1 MSSPERVEL
10 ERQIVE
16 EVRRFAEREVRPV
29 AHDLEASDTYPT
41 ALVERMKEMGLFG
54 AIVPE
59 EYGGVGLSI
68 QTYAAIIEEIARA
81 WMSVSG
87 IINSHL
93 IMCYDI
99 LHGGTEEQRR
109 TWLPRMAAGDRRGG
123 IALSE
128 PGAGSDL
135 QAIRTTATRDGDWY
149 VLNGTK
155 LWVTNGLSGN
165 TFAVLTKTDPAA
177 EPRHRGISLFIV
189 EKDQGPGFTVS
200 RQIHKLGY
208 RGIDTCEVVF
218 DGYRVPAANLI
229 GGREGVGFRQIMS
242 GLEVG
247 RINVAARGVGL
258 AQAALD
264 DAVRYAQQRETFG
277 RPIWQH
283 QAIQMKLAEMA
294 TRVEASR
301 LLTRS
306 AAERKDRG
314 ERCDMEAGM
323 AKLFATETAEFCAL
337 ESMRIHGGFG
347 YTKEFDVER
356 YYRDAPLLIIGEGTN
371 EIQRTII
378 AKQLVDRNRTRR

>member
-1 MSSPERVEL
+1 MLSPDRDEFERETVDE
-10 ERQIVE
+10 I
-16 EVRRFAEREVRPV
+16 RRFVDREIRPI
-29 AHDLEASDTYPT
+29 AHAMEQSDTFPA
-41 ALVERMKEMGLFG
+41 ALVEQMKALGLFG
-54 AIVPE
+54 ATIPE
-59 EYGGVGLSI
+59 KYGGVGLSVAS
-68 QTYAAIIEEIARA
+68 YAAIIEEIAHA

-87 IINSHL
+87 ILNSHL

-99 LHGGTEEQRR
+99 LRGGTEEQRAH
-109 TWLPRMAAGDRRGG
+109 WLPLMATGERRGG

-128 PGAGSDL
+128 PGAGTDL
-135 QAIRTTATRDGDWY
+135 QAIRTTATREGDWY

-155 LWVTNGLSGN
+155 LWVTNGLHGN
-165 TFAVLTKTDPAA
+165 TFAVLVKTDTTASPA
-177 EPRHRGISLFIV
+177 HRGISLFIV

-200 RQIHKLGY
+200 REIEKLGY
-208 RGIDTCEVVF
+208 KGLDTCEVVF
-218 DGYRVPAANLI
+218 DHYRVPAANLI
-229 GGREGVGFRQIMS
+229 GGREGQGFKQIMS
-242 GLEVG
+242 GLELG

-277 RPIWQH
+277 KQIWQH
-283 QAIQMKLAEMA
+283 QAIQLKLADMA
-294 TRVEASR
+294 TRVQASR

-347 YTKEFDVER
+347 YTKDFNVER
-356 YYRDAPLLIIGEGTN
+356 YYRDAPLLLIGEGTN

-378 AKQLVDRNRTRR
+378 AKQLIERHRIA

>member
-1 MSSPERVEL
+1 MLTADHAEFDKH
-10 ERQIVE
+10 IIE
-16 EVRRFAEREVRPV
+16 EIRRFADREIRPV
-29 AHDLEASDTYPT
+29 AHAMERSDTFPS
-41 ALVERMKEMGLFG
+41 ALVERMKELGLFG

-59 EYGGVGLSI
+59 EYGGVGLNI
-68 QTYAAIIEEIARA
+68 VTYASIVEEIARV

-87 IINSHL
+87 ILNSHL

-99 LHGGTEEQRR
+99 LRNGTEEQKR
-109 TWLPRMAAGDRRGG
+109 TWLPLMARGERRGG

-128 PGAGSDL
+128 PDAGSDL

-155 LWVTNGLSGN
+155 LWVTNGLRGN
-165 TFAVLTKTDPAA
+165 TFLVLAKTDPEAS
-177 EPRHRGISLFIV
+177 PPHRGMSLFIV
-189 EKDQGPGFTVS
+189 EKDRGPGFTVS
-200 RQIHKLGY
+200 REIEKLGY
-208 RGIDTCEVVF
+208 KGIDTCEVVF
-218 DGYRVPAANLI
+218 DHYRVPAVNLV
-229 GGREGVGFRQIMS
+229 GGMEGFGFKQIMS
-242 GLEVG
+242 GLELG

-264 DAVRYAQQRETFG
+264 DAVRYAQQRHAFG
-277 RPIWQH
+277 KSIWQH
-283 QAIQMKLAEMA
+283 QAIQLKLAEMA
-294 TRVEASR
+294 TRIQASR

-306 AAERKDRG
+306 AAESKDRG

-323 AKLFATETAEFCAL
+323 AKLFATETAQFCAL

-371 EIQRTII
+371 EIQRTVI
-378 AKQLVDRNRTRR
+378 AKQLIERNRVT